1 MERTELDAISQPKV
15 YSEDDVIDLRFLF
28 QALWRKKLWIL
39 LATAIGLAWGIR
51 NLANFVPVYEAR
63 LVISP
68 INTTAPSDFS
78 GSSAQF
84 SGIAKALG
92 VAEGLGEEQPTSFDR
107 LQIALSS
114 VTLAREI
121 EAEHKLL
128 RRIFSGWWDDEEQR
142 WIPPT
147 GVRFNFDQRLK
158 KLLKL
163 GTWEPPTTE
172 TLAEYLRSAIVINE
186 LEDLP
191 FKEIIYRSSDRELAF
206 DILQT
211 VYFSADE
218 YVRAQ
223 ERIETK
229 ERQNYLE
236 IQLSRETVVDKRS
249 VLITLLS
256 RVEYTLM
263 LLEGSLPYAAQIVEK
278 PHVSNKSVPPNLV
291 LLLAVPTALGFAV
304 AIVLVSLLAVFRQ
317 ESR

>member
-1 MERTELDAISQPKV
+1 MECSELDAISQPKV
-15 YSEDDVIDLRFLF
+15 YNEGDVIDLHFLF

-39 LATAIGLAWGIR
+39 LATAIGLTWGIR

-63 LVISP
+63 LIISP

-84 SGIAKALG
+84 SSIAKALG
-92 VAEGLGEEQPTSFDR
+92 VGEGLGEEQPTSFDR

-114 VTLAREI
+114 VTLAKEI

-128 RRIFSGWWDDEEQR
+128 RRIFSGWWDDNEQKWVR
-142 WIPPT
+142 PT
-147 GVRFNFDQRLK
+147 GARFNFEQRLK

-163 GTWEPPTTE
+163 ETWEPPSTE
-172 TLAEYLRSAIVINE
+172 TLAEYLGSTITINE

-191 FKEIIYRSSDRELAF
+191 FKEIIYRSADRELAL
-206 DILQT
+206 DMLQT

-236 IQLSRETVVDKRS
+236 AQLSRETVVDKRS

-278 PHVSNKSVPPNLV
+278 PYVSKKSVPPNLI
-291 LLLAVPTALGFAV
+291 LLVAVPTILGFAL
-304 AIVLVSLLAVFRQ
+304 AIVVVSLLVVFRQ